1 MITIV
6 GTKNVPN
13 VETTGDA
20 SVTLP
25 SNHILV
31 VKDQADN
38 EYQIATNEDTCAAVN
53 EVLSLLA
60 ETAAPSSLTA

>member
-6 GTKNVPN
+6 GTKNVTN

-20 SVTLP
+20 NVTLP
-25 SNHILV
+25 SSHILV

-38 EYQIATNEDTCAAVN
+38 EYQIATTEETCSAVN

-60 ETAAPSSLTA
+60 ETATPSLTA